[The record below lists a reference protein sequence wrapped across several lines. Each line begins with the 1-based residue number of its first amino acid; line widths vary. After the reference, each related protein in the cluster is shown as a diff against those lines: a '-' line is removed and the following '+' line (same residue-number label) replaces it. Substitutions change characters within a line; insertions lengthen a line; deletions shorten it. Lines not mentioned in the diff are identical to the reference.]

1 MNTIFQWLWSGIG
14 RATVMMLA
22 RAGLKIAGTTIVTW
36 LVARHADPGQASD
49 FAGYFSGAALTGL
62 GILLGKKDINSV
74 GGKMAVAAS
83 DAYDQGMAAGATSQA
98 ANDNAKIAAVASAM
112 KAADSAAK
120 SDKASILTALKTGTF

>member
-1 MNTIFQWLWSGIG
+1 MNPIIQWLWSGVG

-49 FAGYFSGAALTGL
+49 FAGYLSGAALTGL

-83 DAYDQGMAAGATSQA
+83 DAFDKGFDAGHIYDGDQRT
-98 ANDNAKIAAVASAM
+98 KIAAVASAM